1 MIAKTL
7 AAPFTSVASVNLA
20 GVVSLGGV
28 PLSKKALRLEANIT
42 SKLPSS
48 PQTQGALVGLFLLI
62 ACINMKEYKQLWPDT
77 KLLSEMLALS

>member
-1 MIAKTL
+1 MPKCL
-7 AAPFTSVASVNLA
+7 QPPLTSVASVNLA

-28 PLSKKALRLEANIT
+28 PQSKKPLKLEVNIT

-62 ACINMKEYKQLWPDT
+62 ACINMKEYKQLWPNT